1 MDVIFEWKTIGQ
13 RLEVVSVSIRRADL
27 KSPITA
33 GDIRSIPFSIIET
46 MRRKELQTQPDL
58 VSNDW
63 LVVFVLEKTTSARRL
78 LIKSMPIK
86 AEK

>member
-1 MDVIFEWKTIGQ
+1 VAVKFPPSDPLNNLKPVTDEPDVVTRKFK
-13 RLEVVSVSIRRADL
+13 A
-27 KSPITA
+27 KS
-33 GDIRSIPFSIIET
+33 E
-46 MRRKELQTQPDL
+46 

-78 LIKSMPIK
+78 LIKSMPIR